1 MPKNATNP
9 VNDGVRKFNKH
20 VLNPMMLHLA
30 GRKHW
35 YAGVIRHTGRRTGRI
50 HLTPV
55 VAVRVADHIVTPL
68 PYGTDTDW
76 LRNALEAG
84 EATITTGGERFDVIN
99 PRVIEAT
106 DAATLLPARR
116 FREFAR
122 FGIDHFAEFDLATD
136 TSEESGHED

>member
-1 MPKNATNP
+1 MPTNASSP

-20 VLNPMMLHLA
+20 VLNPLMLHLA

-35 YAGVIRHTGRRTGRI
+35 YAGVIRHTGRRTGRT
-50 HLTPV
+50 HRTPV

-68 PYGTDTDW
+68 PYGADTDW
-76 LRNALEAG
+76 LRNTLEAG
-84 EATITTGGERFDVIN
+84 EATITTGGERLDVVN
-99 PRVIEAT
+99 PRIIDTA

-116 FREFAR
+116 LREFTR

-136 TSEESGHED
+136 TPEESGHED